1 MREMSLIEKI
11 QSKIKDDH
19 VTVSEKKSKILFKW
33 EEVVT
38 IESLKE
44 KWQEYLDEIK
54 SDIDNLSLSRAH
66 VLSEGYRIYEQDSGK
81 ILDRLETII
90 KQRKL
95 KCEREP
101 DQLKMSTDEEYDKN
115 RLEKLGDKELDKTVE
130 EATKTL
136 KGKVKE
142 VWRALGR
149 VIFREVAEE

>member
-1 MREMSLIEKI
+1 MALLEKI

-19 VTVSEKKSKILFKW
+19 VSVSEKKSKLLFKW

-44 KWQEYLDEIK
+44 KWQEYLDDIK

-66 VLSEGYRIYEQDSGK
+66 VLAEGYRIYEQDSEK

-101 DQLKMSTDEEYDKN
+101 DQLKMSLEEEYDKN
-115 RLEKLGDKELDKTVE
+115 RLEKLADKELDKTVE

>member
-1 MREMSLIEKI
+1 MALLEKI

-19 VTVSEKKSKILFKW
+19 VSASEKKSKVDFKW

-38 IESLKE
+38 VDSLKE
-44 KWQEYLDEIK
+44 KWQEYLDDIK
-54 SDIDNLSLSRAH
+54 SDIDNLSLSRAQ
-66 VLSEGYRIYEQDSGK
+66 VLAEGYRLYEKDSVK

-90 KQRKL
+90 KQRKI

-101 DQLKMSTDEEYDKN
+101 DQLKMSLDEEYDKN
-115 RLEKLGDKELDKTVE
+115 RLEKLGDKDLDKTVE

-136 KGKVKE
+136 QAKVKD
-142 VWRALGR
+142 VWHALGR

>member
-11 QSKIKDDH
+11 QNKIKDNH
-19 VTVSEKKSKILFKW
+19 ISVSEKNSKILFKW

-38 IESLKE
+38 VESLKE

-54 SDIDNLSLSRAH
+54 SDIENLSLSRAH
-66 VLSEGYRIYEQDSGK
+66 VLAEGYRIYEKDSGK
-81 ILDRLETII
+81 ILDRLENII

-101 DQLKMSTDEEYDKN
+101 DQLKMIINEEYDKKKM
-115 RLEKLGDKELDKTVE
+115 EKLGDKELDNIVE

-149 VIFREVAEE
+149 VIFREIAEE

>member
-1 MREMSLIEKI
+1 MSLIEKI
-11 QSKIKDDH
+11 QSKIKDNH
-19 VTVSEKKSKILFKW
+19 ITVSEKKSKILFKW
-33 EEVVT
+33 EEIVT
-38 IESLKE
+38 VENLKE

-54 SDIDNLSLSRAH
+54 SDIENLSLSRAH

-101 DQLKMSTDEEYDKN
+101 DQLKMSTEEEYDKN

-149 VIFREVAEE
+149 VIFREVAE